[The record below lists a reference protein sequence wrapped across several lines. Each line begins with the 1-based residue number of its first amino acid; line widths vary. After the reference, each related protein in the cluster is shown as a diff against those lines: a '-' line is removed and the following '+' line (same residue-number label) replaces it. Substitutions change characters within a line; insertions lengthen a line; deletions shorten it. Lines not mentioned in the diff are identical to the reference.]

1 MVFKTRT
8 NQDNF
13 NFMLYID
20 NHRIEQTKETLFLGV
35 ILDEFLSWKPH
46 ISYIANKI
54 SKSVGIIYKSS
65 FYLSKPLLRSLY
77 YSMIYPYLF
86 YCNIV
91 WASTYKSNL
100 HRIEILQK
108 RVIRILNG
116 ATYDAHTDPIFK
128 ELKILKFAQIH
139 FLQLGLFMFSYNRSI
154 LPRKF
159 ENMFTLNYQVHSY
172 NTRSLNKFRL
182 PLCRLNI
189 RKFSIQ
195 FQGPKYY
202 NSLSPELLNCFSIH
216 SFKAKLKFYL
226 INN

>member
-1 MVFKTRT
+1 MVLKFFK
-8 NQDNF
+8 N
-13 NFMLYID
+13 
-20 NHRIEQTKETLFLGV
+20 E
-35 ILDEFLSWKPH
+35 LSE
-46 ISYIANKI
+46 
-54 SKSVGIIYKSS
+54 
-65 FYLSKPLLRSLY
+65 SL
-77 YSMIYPYLF
+77 
-86 YCNIV
+86 NV
-91 WASTYKSNL
+91 
-100 HRIEILQK
+100 
-108 RVIRILNG
+108 

-154 LPRKF
+154 LSRKF
-159 ENMFTLNYQVHSY
+159 ENMFTLNHQVHSY

-182 PLCRLNI
+182 PLCKLNI

-216 SFKAKLKFYL
+216 SFKAKFKFYL